1 MADGVVSIES
11 TLESSPNHLN
21 LLLLATFV
29 GLGLIEEIE
38 LVGVVPVESM
48 SSIGSRDSIGSTKV
62 GIDVRFGCSVST
74 FFELRMAF
82 LLFDF
87 ENMLPSK
94 EVLLVISEVF
104 VTLGVNL
111 Q

>member
-48 SSIGSRDSIGSTKV
+48 SSIGSRDSIGSTKD
-62 GIDVRFGCSVST
+62 GIDCRFGCSVST
-74 FFELRMAF
+74 FFEVRMAF

-94 EVLLVISEVF
+94 EVSLVISKVF
-104 VTLGVNL
+104 VTSGVYL